1 MILFITEQPYSYNLN
16 GAAALSS
23 SHLRF
28 IAKKF
33 PGEAVRIVFLSRS
46 EHFWLEEPDFDRSK
60 IAATPIHFP
69 EGTFRKLGAGSLRL
83 FCSKEIRAL
92 AGGIFCSDRETQ
104 GGLAKLDEVLAR
116 SHDAR
121 FIWCEHLMPALH
133 AFLVLPEESFRAKV
147 IYSHHDFL
155 FKILRIKSTSFRQ
168 TIRSLLVRRLEMALL
183 AKVTSFVSG
192 SRSES
197 VEIMKFAPRARQV
210 LFLPCL
216 YPSLRAGELR
226 PAGSGVRICHL
237 GTAAATANK
246 VGLRFFFE
254 RIFPSIE
261 HLPVSIEF
269 FGNVKA
275 YILQEFPRL
284 ENHPKIVFHGFVP
297 NLCEKIEEGMIHII
311 PYSGMTGTRTRVAGI
326 ARFKPCLLGFRT
338 IQDSYPFLV
347 SGENAMIA
355 DTEDDFLVKL
365 KELIFNETLR
375 RKISGNIL
383 RDMADF
389 ESQMLTKANIT
400 DRQ

>member
-1 MILFITEQPYSYNLN
+1 MILFVTEQPYSYNLN

-33 PGEAVRIVFLSRS
+33 PGEAICIVFLGRS

-60 IAATPIHFP
+60 IAATPIHLP
-69 EGTFRKLGAGSLRL
+69 EAMFHKMDVGSLRL
-83 FCSKEIRAL
+83 FCTKEIRAL
-92 AGGIFCSDRETQ
+92 AGGIFSSDRETQ
-104 GGLAKLDEVLAR
+104 AGLAKLGEVLAR
-116 SHDAR
+116 VHDAR
-121 FIWCEHLMPALH
+121 LIWCEHLMPTLY
-133 AFLVLPEESFRAKV
+133 AFLFMPEESFRAKV

-168 TIRSLLVRRLEMALL
+168 TIRSLLVRRLEIALL

-192 SRSES
+192 SFSES
-197 VEIMKFAPRARQV
+197 SEIKKLAPQARRF

-216 YPSLRAGELR
+216 YPALKAGELR
-226 PAGSGVRICHL
+226 PGGSSVRICHL
-237 GTAAATANK
+237 GTATATANK

-275 YILQEFPRL
+275 YILQEFPGL
-284 ENHPKIVFHGFVP
+284 EGHPRIVFHGFVP
-297 NLCEKIEEGMIHII
+297 DLCEKIEEGMIHII
-311 PYSGMTGTRTRVAGI
+311 PYPGMTGTRTRVAGI
-326 ARFKPCLLGFRT
+326 ARFKPCLLGFKT
-338 IQDSYPFLV
+338 IQDSYPFLT

-355 DTEDDFLVKL
+355 ESEADFLGKL
-365 KELIFNETLR
+365 KELIFNEDLR

-383 RDMADF
+383 RDITEF
-389 ESQMLTKANIT
+389 ESKLLAQIDIT
-400 DRQ
+400 N